1 MKKYDLETLKEVY
14 DKIIDLIYIYYGEI
28 ENDDDEIWEN
38 EKVKDLII
46 DMAIKVREYK
56 EMDVEDLCKHQN
68 KD

>member
-1 MKKYDLETLKEVY
+1 MEKYDLETLKEVY

-28 ENDDDEIWEN
+28 ENDDEEIWEN